1 MVLKRVEMAY
11 LGASLKFSKSSY
23 ASFIKY
29 LSEVD
34 VQASDELWRTRFV
47 GSSLLQSPQTQH
59 ASTDRARNDK
69 MLTHTATISR
79 NTASMGI
86 TMPSIIRAA
95 WLNGSCSLLW
105 LE

>member
-59 ASTDRARNDK
+59 ASTDLIRG
-69 MLTHTATISR
+69 THDYWYS
-79 NTASMGI
+79 
-86 TMPSIIRAA
+86 
-95 WLNGSCSLLW
+95 
-105 LE
+105 